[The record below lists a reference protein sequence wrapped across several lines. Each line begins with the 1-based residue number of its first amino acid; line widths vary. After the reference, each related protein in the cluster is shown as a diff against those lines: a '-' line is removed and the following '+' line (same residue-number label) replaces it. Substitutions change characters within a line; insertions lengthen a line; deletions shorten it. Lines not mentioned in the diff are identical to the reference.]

1 MDSQQFHRISKAL
14 AEPRR
19 YELLSRIAKCR
30 ELACSDVRGELPI
43 TAATLSHHLKEL
55 TQRKG
60 FRILLFYNLPSWDR
74 YFRQTLRRNFMWANW
89 PSLRISTKPALT
101 SSLRWCDSVAAVIG
115 SSPRTSLHAS
125 SRHLAIR
132 DKSS

>member
-1 MDSQQFHRISKAL
+1 MESQQFHRISKAL

-55 TQRKG
+55 VNAGLVEMRKEG
-60 FRILLFYNLPSWDR
+60 QFAHMK
-74 YFRQTLRRNFMWANW
+74 LRRNVWRKYL
-89 PSLRISTKPALT
+89 SQLGKL
-101 SSLRWCDSVAAVIG
+101 
-115 SSPRTSLHAS
+115 
-125 SRHLAIR
+125 
-132 DKSS
+132 